1 MMFTIRIQSE
11 NTLAVCC
18 KASLTQSQWC
28 FIHDL
33 HLLRKTGIECSAMRI
48 DAMQAANDGEREE
61 VFKLKHFVKTKLI
74 KG

>member
-33 HLLRKTGIECSAMRI
+33 HLQRKTSIECSV

-61 VFKLKHFVKTKLI
+61 VFNLKHFIKTKLI